1 MLGGAALAL
10 GLAACGNSGSGSG
23 TGRSDRDP
31 AEITDQNVRVWFME
45 GSIPEEA
52 VTLLEETFAEKF
64 PGNTLTV
71 EIQPWDGIVSKQ
83 QTSLASA
90 SESPDLVETGNTQS
104 TTFTSVGAFADVS
117 DLYEELGGEKLIPSF
132 VEAGMVDGKNYAFP
146 LYAGA
151 RGVFY
156 RKDLLAAAD
165 LSEPTTIDEFRE
177 VMVALGAANPEGT
190 DGFSGMYFAAVDIHG
205 VDSFMFAAGG
215 DFATDEG
222 DGTFTAAL
230 TTPETLAALEQVQGL
245 FSEATTYGLD
255 AFAGFSWL
263 AANPWTFYLIAS
275 AVIVW
280 ASMPLATITIY
291 SALTQVDD
299 ALLEAAQLDGAGY
312 LGRLRNVVFPTIMP
326 VVSLIGVLQ
335 VIWDLRVFTH
345 IHVLQQS
352 GGITQQTNLLGTYV
366 YQVGISQGDY
376 GTASALAMII
386 LLLTLVMTAK
396 YLQMLWKQGDLR

>member
-1 MLGGAALAL
+1 VSTHGSAAVPQPRRRPLSLRLAPAALLAPAVILVLIAL
-10 GLAACGNSGSGSG
+10 GYPMLRQVVMSFQEFGLAQQFGQPPTWVGLDNYGAILTDPYFWSVFAKSVAFCFWTAGWTMFGAIGIALLM
-23 TGRSDRDP
+23 RSASAAARTLMN
-31 AEITDQNVRVWFME
+31 ISLVVVWAMPLIA
-45 GSIPEEA
+45 S
-52 VTLLEETFAEKF
+52 
-64 PGNTLTV
+64 LTV
-71 EIQPWDGIVSKQ
+71 WQWLVDANFGLLNHLLTGI
-83 QTSLASA
+83 
-90 SESPDLVETGNTQS
+90 
-104 TTFTSVGAFADVS
+104 
-117 DLYEELGGEKLIPSF
+117 
-132 VEAGMVDGKNYAFP
+132 
-146 LYAGA
+146 
-151 RGVFY
+151 
-156 RKDLLAAAD
+156 
-165 LSEPTTIDEFRE
+165 
-177 VMVALGAANPEGT
+177 
-190 DGFSGMYFAAVDIHG
+190 
-205 VDSFMFAAGG
+205 
-215 DFATDEG
+215 
-222 DGTFTAAL
+222 
-230 TTPETLAALEQVQGL
+230 
-245 FSEATTYGLD
+245 GLD
-255 AFAGFSWL
+255 GFAGFSWL